1 MELHK
6 IESRLW
12 PENPGS
18 AQLTNHENSVAVEGL
33 EDLFQWASDMMTD
46 GEDGRV
52 KRAREHRIRR
62 QVLEVVQKL
71 REQQAVVRATT
82 ELAYLQRRLIA
93 LLQKLQEVTEENAV
107 IKQVMVAQAYSLEA
121 IPRLEAEI
129 RHLREIE
136 YERQQAE
143 LEKKELLN
151 ALSKLKVDRDF
162 LDDLLRAMEEENT
175 RLAGLLADCQTEL
188 EKLKARR
195 WWHILWPKS

>member
-1 MELHK
+1 VELHK